1 MCEKFVNVEKIFGEN
16 VFTLGKMKERL
27 PKKIY
32 AEVKN
37 IIDHGGEMSL
47 ATADVVAKAM
57 KDWAVEHG
65 ATHYTHWFQPLTGIT
80 AEKHDSFI
88 MNPDEEG
95 HMLMEFSGKELIKG
109 EPDASSFPSGGLR
122 ATFEARGYTAW
133 DCTSP
138 AFLKEDATGAILCI
152 PTAFCSYKGEA
163 LDKKTPLLRSLEA
176 LSEQAIRIARLFG
189 NTEATKVTASVGPEQ
204 EYFLVDRGLY
214 LQRKDLI
221 YAGRTLFG
229 APAPK
234 GQEMDDHY
242 FGVIK
247 ERIGSFMK
255 DLNVELWKLGIS
267 AKTQHNEVA
276 PAQHELAP
284 IYNTA
289 NIAVDHN
296 QLVMETMKKVA
307 QRHGLACLLHEK
319 PFAGVN
325 GSGKH
330 DNWSICTD
338 NGVNMLDPGETPNQ
352 NIQFL
357 LVLACIIKGVD
368 IHADLL
374 RQSAANVG
382 NDHRLGANEAPPAII
397 SMFLGEQLEDVVKQ
411 LIETGEAASCK
422 EGGRLYT
429 GVSTLPDLAKDATDR
444 NRTSPF
450 AFTGNKFEFRMV
462 GSSDSIAS
470 PNTTLNAIV
479 AEAFC
484 EAADVLEKAD
494 DFDMAVHDLIKEYL
508 TEHQRIIFNGN
519 GYSEEWVAEA
529 ERRGLPNIKSMV
541 DSVPSLTTDK
551 AVKLFEKFH
560 IFTKAEL
567 ESRAEIL
574 YETYAKAINIEALTM
589 ADMAG
594 KQLIPAVITYTTEL
608 AASLSAVS
616 EACPEADVSVQKE
629 LLIETSTL
637 LAESQKAFKRLKEMT
652 AESAAMEDVEAR
664 AKSYHDKV
672 MPAMTALRA
681 PLDKLEM
688 IVDKEIWPI
697 PSYGDL
703 TFEV

>member
-1 MCEKFVNVEKIFGEN
+1 MCEKVLNIEEIFGEN

-27 PKKIY
+27 PKKVF

-37 IIDHGGEMSL
+37 VIDHGGELSL

-80 AEKHDSFI
+80 AEKHDSFVT
-88 MNPDEEG
+88 NPDEEG

-122 ATFEARGYTAW
+122 ATFEARGYTVW
-133 DCTSP
+133 DCSSP
-138 AFLKEDATGAILCI
+138 AFVKEDATGAILCI

-163 LDKKTPLLRSLEA
+163 LDKKTPLLRSMEA
-176 LSEQAIRIARLFG
+176 LSEQALRIVRLFG
-189 NTEATKVTASVGPEQ
+189 NTGATKVTASVGPEQ
-204 EYFLVDRGLY
+204 EYFLVDRDLY

-247 ERIGSFMK
+247 ERIGSYMK

-284 IYNTA
+284 IFNTA

-296 QLVMETMKKVA
+296 QLIMETMKKVA

-338 NGVNMLDPGETPNQ
+338 NGVNMLDPGDTPNQ
-352 NIQFL
+352 NVQFL
-357 LVLACIIKGVD
+357 LVLACIIKAVD

-374 RQSAANVG
+374 RQSASNVG

-411 LIETGEAASCK
+411 LIETGEAPSCK
-422 EGGRLYT
+422 EGERLYT
-429 GVSTLPDLAKDATDR
+429 GVSTLPDLVKDATDR

-484 EAADVLEKAD
+484 EAADILEKAD
-494 DFDMAVHDLIKEYL
+494 DFDAAVHDLIKQYL

-519 GYSEEWVAEA
+519 GYSDEWVAEA

-541 DSVPSLTTDK
+541 DSVSSLTTEK
-551 AVKLFEKFH
+551 SVKLFEKFH

-567 ESRAEIL
+567 ESRAEVL
-574 YETYAKAINIEALTM
+574 YETYAKAINIEAMTM
-589 ADMAG
+589 VDMAG
-594 KQLIPAVITYTTEL
+594 KQLIPAVITYTTDL
-608 AASLSAVS
+608 AASLSAVTD
-616 EACPEADVSVQKE
+616 ACPEADTSAQKE
-629 LLIETSTL
+629 LLIETSAL
-637 LAESQKAFKRLKEMT
+637 LAESQKALKTLKATT
-652 AESAAMEDVEAR
+652 AKAAAMEEGEAQAR
-664 AKSYHDKV
+664 AYHDEV
-672 MPAMTALRA
+672 MPAMSALRT

-688 IVDKEIWPI
+688 IVDKELWPI